1 MQLVKWSGGTNQSI
15 LWSGDTV
22 GVIVD
27 GVLAKRVLEQA
38 SAEQIA
44 GTRRTRDDSMT

>member
-22 GVIVD
+22 WELSLMGF
-27 GVLAKRVLEQA
+27 AKRVLEPA
-38 SAEQIA
+38 SAEQTA
-44 GTRRTRDDSMT
+44 GTGTRDHSMT